1 MNRRRLICDNS
12 HRLPNQKFHPDS
24 ERGKGLR
31 CGRCNRW
38 MLLGI
43 KEIGWPEEGE
53 GKAVS
58 AEIAS
63 DTNPAQPHTHTT
75 SPQSV
80 LPKLSWLEASIQL
93 VLFAIT
99 NLIIQVSYYQ
109 HSTFMSNFHFIPS
122 FIILHCSFHFI
133 SIHFISLH
141 FISFDFIS
149 FTSFHYI
156 SFHCL

>member
-1 MNRRRLICDNS
+1 MENTRLINKMIIFTFGTSSSRMNTPYLPTCLLSAYTYICIFINS

-31 CGRCNRW
+31 SGRCNRW

-63 DTNPAQPHTHTT
+63 DTNPAPAT
-75 SPQSV
+75 P
-80 LPKLSWLEASIQL
+80 A
-93 VLFAIT
+93 
-99 NLIIQVSYYQ
+99 
-109 HSTFMSNFHFIPS
+109 
-122 FIILHCSFHFI
+122 
-133 SIHFISLH
+133 
-141 FISFDFIS
+141 
-149 FTSFHYI
+149 
-156 SFHCL
+156 

>member
-1 MNRRRLICDNS
+1 
-12 HRLPNQKFHPDS
+12 
-24 ERGKGLR
+24 
-31 CGRCNRW
+31 

-80 LPKLSWLEASIQL
+80 LPTKLIRDINSATVIQ
-93 VLFAIT
+93 
-99 NLIIQVSYYQ
+99 S
-109 HSTFMSNFHFIPS
+109 
-122 FIILHCSFHFI
+122 
-133 SIHFISLH
+133 
-141 FISFDFIS
+141 ISFR
-149 FTSFHYI
+149 
-156 SFHCL
+156 

>member
-1 MNRRRLICDNS
+1 
-12 HRLPNQKFHPDS
+12 
-24 ERGKGLR
+24 
-31 CGRCNRW
+31 

-80 LPKLSWLEASIQL
+80 LP
-93 VLFAIT
+93 
-99 NLIIQVSYYQ
+99 N
-109 HSTFMSNFHFIPS
+109 
-122 FIILHCSFHFI
+122 
-133 SIHFISLH
+133 
-141 FISFDFIS
+141 
-149 FTSFHYI
+149 
-156 SFHCL
+156 

>member
-1 MNRRRLICDNS
+1 MLTDTMQLYLREYVFILVQFLFCICNINS

-31 CGRCNRW
+31 SGRCNRW

-63 DTNPAQPHTHTT
+63 DTNPAPAT
-75 SPQSV
+75 P
-80 LPKLSWLEASIQL
+80 A
-93 VLFAIT
+93 
-99 NLIIQVSYYQ
+99 
-109 HSTFMSNFHFIPS
+109 
-122 FIILHCSFHFI
+122 
-133 SIHFISLH
+133 
-141 FISFDFIS
+141 
-149 FTSFHYI
+149 
-156 SFHCL
+156 

>member
-1 MNRRRLICDNS
+1 MAGFHFHSYEGAILTDGFNCDGFIMEHNS
-12 HRLPNQKFHPDS
+12 HRLPNQKFHPDL

-63 DTNPAQPHTHTT
+63 DTNPAPAT
-75 SPQSV
+75 P
-80 LPKLSWLEASIQL
+80 A
-93 VLFAIT
+93 
-99 NLIIQVSYYQ
+99 
-109 HSTFMSNFHFIPS
+109 
-122 FIILHCSFHFI
+122 
-133 SIHFISLH
+133 
-141 FISFDFIS
+141 
-149 FTSFHYI
+149 
-156 SFHCL
+156 

>member
-1 MNRRRLICDNS
+1 MVELSTGFHQVFILINS
-12 HRLPNQKFHPDS
+12 HRLPNQKFHPDL

-38 MLLGI
+38 MLLGT

-80 LPKLSWLEASIQL
+80 LPKLS
-93 VLFAIT
+93 
-99 NLIIQVSYYQ
+99 
-109 HSTFMSNFHFIPS
+109 
-122 FIILHCSFHFI
+122 
-133 SIHFISLH
+133 
-141 FISFDFIS
+141 
-149 FTSFHYI
+149 
-156 SFHCL
+156 